1 MLQVSKVCPASF
13 RTVFPV
19 RGTVVRLRD
28 MKPMQN
34 HDLKTRAY
42 DIIRDKLI
50 HCEYAP
56 GSLLNEAQISDDL
69 GVSRTPIREALNRIS
84 HEGFIRI
91 LPKKGILV
99 TDVTLNDVMQIFQ
112 TRLEIEPV
120 TLRMAGPHLRKE
132 DLLLYRDKFK
142 GPESDLNQGF
152 KLDTAMH
159 LYVID
164 HCGNRF
170 LVDMMHKLFAE
181 NTRVVIATK
190 QNEAKIHDAR
200 KEHLEILNL
209 LLDENFGKA
218 QEAMA
223 VHLQSCRR
231 AALDFFYN
239 LPAFPARAPETP
251 RPADHSPRRIVPR
264 RRGIGRSAMKG

>member
-1 MLQVSKVCPASF
+1 
-13 RTVFPV
+13 
-19 RGTVVRLRD
+19 
-28 MKPMQN
+28 MQN
-34 HDLKTRAY
+34 CDLKTRAY
-42 DIIRDKLI
+42 NIIRDKLI

-69 GVSRTPIREALNRIS
+69 GVSRTPIREALNRIA

-120 TLRMAGPHLRKE
+120 TLRMAGPQLRKE
-132 DLLLYRDKFK
+132 DLLLYREKFK
-142 GPESDLNQGF
+142 GAEPDLTQGF

-159 LYVID
+159 LYIVD

-170 LVDMMHKLFAE
+170 LVDMMHKLFDE
-181 NTRVVIATK
+181 NTRVIIATR
-190 QNEAKIHDAR
+190 QNETKIHDAR

-209 LLDENFGKA
+209 LLEEKFGEA
-218 QEAMA
+218 QDAMA

-239 LPAFPARAPETP
+239 LPASSTRSREAP
-251 RPADHSPRRIVPR
+251 RPAAHSPRRRV
-264 RRGIGRSAMKG
+264 RRGVGV

>member
-1 MLQVSKVCPASF
+1 MP
-13 RTVFPV
+13 
-19 RGTVVRLRD
+19 
-28 MKPMQN
+28 N

-42 DIIRDKLI
+42 DVIRGKLI
-50 HCEYAP
+50 NCEYEP
-56 GSLLNEAQISDDL
+56 GSMLNEAQISEDL
-69 GVSRTPIREALNRIS
+69 GVSRTPIREALNRIA

-99 TDVTLNDVMQIFQ
+99 TDVTLNDVLQIFQ

-120 TLRMAGPHLRKE
+120 TLRMAGPSLPKE
-132 DLLLYRDKFK
+132 ELLAFRERFMGAEPDLA
-142 GPESDLNQGF
+142 QGF

-159 LYVID
+159 LFIIE

-170 LVDMMHKLFAE
+170 LIDMMHRLFDE
-181 NTRVVIATK
+181 NTRVVISTK

-209 LLDENFGKA
+209 LLDEEYDKA
-218 QEAMA
+218 KDAMSTH
-223 VHLQSCRR
+223 VQSCRK

-239 LPAFPARAPETP
+239 LPSHPAG
-251 RPADHSPRRIVPR
+251 RPILSGSSSAEESRVPR
-264 RRGIGRSAMKG
+264 RKRMAGSM